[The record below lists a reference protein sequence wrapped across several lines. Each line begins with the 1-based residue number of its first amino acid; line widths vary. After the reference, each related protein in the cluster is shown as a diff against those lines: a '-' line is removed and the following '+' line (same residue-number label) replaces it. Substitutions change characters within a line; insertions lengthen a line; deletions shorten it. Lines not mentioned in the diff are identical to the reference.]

1 MRVLVVG
8 AGIIG
13 SIYGWVLAEGGHQ
26 VILHDL
32 SGINH
37 LLPKVT
43 QQIVAGEPVAMFALE
58 AERDRRQPEAGER
71 MLLNPETSEPMT
83 RPRLYHRMMTLGKR
97 AGVPGASA

>member
-43 QQIVAGEPVAMFALE
+43 QQIVAGEPVATFALE
-58 AERDRRQPEAGER
+58 AEREHRQ
-71 MLLNPETSEPMT
+71 
-83 RPRLYHRMMTLGKR
+83 
-97 AGVPGASA
+97 